1 MAAQSGN
8 LATFSWHNGTQL
20 TAIAQV
26 AAINSVTLDGA
37 SIDVTELSA
46 DVYRKFIAGKYQ
58 VTFSLELFYSD
69 GAHAAL
75 TGDFLSR
82 TARAFAIGFNDADF
96 SGSAFLTNCTL
107 SAAIDDA
114 MRISITAQVVGAV
127 TITSVS
133 P

>member
-8 LATFSWHNGTQL
+8 LATFSWHNGTAL
-20 TAIAQV
+20 TAIGQV

-58 VTFSLELFYSD
+58 LTFSLELFYTKT
-69 GAHAAL
+69 AHAAL
-75 TGDFLSR
+75 TTDFLGR
-82 TARAFAIGFNDADF
+82 TERAFQIDF
-96 SGSAFLTNCTL
+96 DDGTVDGSAILTNCTL

-114 MRISITAQVVGAV
+114 SRISITAQATGAV
-127 TITSVS
+127 TIT
-133 P
+133 